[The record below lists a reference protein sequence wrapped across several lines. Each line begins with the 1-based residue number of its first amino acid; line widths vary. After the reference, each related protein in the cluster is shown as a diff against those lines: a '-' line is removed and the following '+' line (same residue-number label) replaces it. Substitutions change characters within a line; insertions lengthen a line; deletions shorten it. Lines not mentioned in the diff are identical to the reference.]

1 MAYVNFNRT
10 KPASFAL
17 SEYADRNTIYFTTD
31 THEVVVNGQSFGGAV
46 DLTELWKQIDAHTQ
60 EIGTL
65 TIELSNLEVTHAE
78 EAEVIAAALNDLNKR
93 LVQGLTSLN
102 DIIIENE
109 LKTSVALN
117 DLNTKLVQGLASLN
131 DTIVEN
137 ELTTSASL
145 NDLNTRLLDT
155 IDTTTIDAMFL

>member
-17 SEYADRNTIYFTTD
+17 SEYADKNTIYFTID
-31 THEVVVNGQSFGGAV
+31 THEIIINGEAFGTD
-46 DLTELWKQIDAHTQ
+46 DLSELQKQIDDLQA
-60 EIGTL
+60 
-65 TIELSNLEVTHAE
+65 THAE

-93 LVQGLTSLN
+93 LSEGITSLN

-109 LKTSVALN
+109 L
-117 DLNTKLVQGLASLN
+117 
-131 DTIVEN
+131 
-137 ELTTSASL
+137 TTSAAL

-155 IDTTTIDAMFL
+155 IDTLTIDAMFL